1 MSKPVDG
8 VRADESL
15 SGKTA
20 LVTAAY
26 TGLGRSIAKTLAARG
41 ANVVIQHPHFPEPAA
56 EVVKEI
62 TEAGGTAQAL
72 AADIADR
79 TEYEELVQV
88 LLEECGEWH
97 VLVNTAAVPES
108 EPFPKLS
115 SEAFDSNFAGTVQG
129 VFHGLQLA
137 FQHLADEGRVITVCD
152 PADPGGAV
160 HDATRGAVE
169 QLGQAVAPDF
179 VPRRITV
186 NTVSYGAG
194 TTDNAEL
201 EVALAAIAPA
211 EPAAVVAYLAG
222 DAAST
227 VNAQVIRLG
236 ATGEGGAGARGAA
249 GPPRPPRA
257 TGGPGGGGG

>member
-1 MSKPVDG
+1 MSKPVDS
-8 VRADESL
+8 VPADRPL

-26 TGLGRSIAKTLAARG
+26 TGIGRSIAKTLAAQG
-41 ANVVIQHPHFPEPAA
+41 AKVVVQHPHFPEPAA

-62 TEAGGTAQAL
+62 TEAGGTALAL

-79 TEYEELVQV
+79 DEYEELVQA
-88 LLEECGEWH
+88 LLEEGGGWH

-115 SEAFDSNFAGTVQG
+115 SEAFDSNFAATVKG

-137 FQHLADEGRVITVCD
+137 LQHLADEGRVINVCD
-152 PADPGGAV
+152 PAAPGSAV

-179 VPRRITV
+179 TPRRITV

-201 EVALAAIAPA
+201 ETALASLRPT
-211 EPAAVVAYLAG
+211 EPGAVVAYLAG
-222 DAAST
+222 AAAST
-227 VNAQVIRLG
+227 VNAQIIRLDDPSG
-236 ATGEGGAGARGAA
+236 R
-249 GPPRPPRA
+249 
-257 TGGPGGGGG
+257 

>member
-8 VRADESL
+8 VPADEPL

-26 TGLGRSIAKTLAARG
+26 TGIGRSVAKTLAAQG
-41 ANVVIQHPHFPEPAA
+41 AQVVIQHPHFPEPAA

-62 TEAGGTAQAL
+62 TEAGGKALAL

-79 TEYEELVQV
+79 TEYEELVQA
-88 LLEECGEWH
+88 LLEECGGWH
-97 VLVNTAAVPES
+97 LLVNTAAVPES

-115 SEAFDSNFAGTVQG
+115 SEGFDSGVAAPVKG

-137 FQHLADEGRVITVCD
+137 LTHLADEGRVINVCD
-152 PADPGGAV
+152 PADPGSAV

-201 EVALAAIAPA
+201 EVALAAISPA
-211 EPAAVVAYLAG
+211 EPAAVVAYLAS

-227 VNAQVIRLG
+227 VNAQVIRLDG
-236 ATGEGGAGARGAA
+236 TGK
-249 GPPRPPRA
+249 PPQ
-257 TGGPGGGGG
+257 

>member
-1 MSKPVDG
+1 MSKSVDSLS
-8 VRADESL
+8 ADKPL

-26 TGLGRSIAKTLAARG
+26 TGIGRSIAKTLAAQG
-41 ANVVIQHPHFPEPAA
+41 AVVVIHHPHFPEPAA
-56 EVVKEI
+56 EVVGEI
-62 TEAGGTAQAL
+62 TEAGGKALAL
-72 AADIADR
+72 AADVADR
-79 TEYEELVQV
+79 GEYEELVQA
-88 LLEECGEWH
+88 LLDECGGWH

-108 EPFPKLS
+108 EPFPKLT
-115 SEAFDSNFAGTVQG
+115 SEAFDSGFAATVKG

-137 FQHLADEGRVITVCD
+137 SQHLADEGRIINVCD

-186 NTVSYGAG
+186 NTVSYGVG

-201 EVALAAIAPA
+201 ETALAALSPA
-211 EPAAVVAYLAG
+211 DPAAVVAYLAG
-222 DAAST
+222 DGAST
-227 VNAQVIRLG
+227 VNAQVIRINE
-236 ATGEGGAGARGAA
+236 TGS
-249 GPPRPPRA
+249 PR
-257 TGGPGGGGG
+257 

>member
-1 MSKPVDG
+1 MSKPVDS
-8 VRADESL
+8 VPADKPL

-26 TGLGRSIAKTLAARG
+26 TGIGRSIAKTLAAQG
-41 ANVVIQHPHFPEPAA
+41 AQVVVHHPHFPEPAA

-62 TEAGGTAQAL
+62 TEAGGSALAL

-79 TEYEELVQV
+79 GEYEELVQA
-88 LLEECGEWH
+88 LLDECGGWH
-97 VLVNTAAVPES
+97 LLVNTAAVPES

-115 SEAFDSNFAGTVQG
+115 SEAFDSAFAATVKG

-137 FQHLADEGRVITVCD
+137 LQHLADEGRIISVCD
-152 PADPGGAV
+152 PADPGSAV

-169 QLGQAVAPDF
+169 QLGQAVAADF

-186 NTVSYGAG
+186 NTVSYGVG

-201 EVALAAIAPA
+201 ETALAALEPA
-211 EPAAVVAYLAG
+211 EPGAVVAYLAG
-222 DAAST
+222 GAAST
-227 VNAQVIRLG
+227 VNAQVIRLN
-236 ATGEGGAGARGAA
+236 GAGGR
-249 GPPRPPRA
+249 
-257 TGGPGGGGG
+257 